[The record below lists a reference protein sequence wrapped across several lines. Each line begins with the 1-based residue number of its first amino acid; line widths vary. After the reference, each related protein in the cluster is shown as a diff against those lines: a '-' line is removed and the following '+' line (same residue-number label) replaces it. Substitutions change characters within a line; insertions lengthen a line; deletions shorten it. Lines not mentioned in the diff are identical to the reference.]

1 MSFTARAAALM
12 ITALVLTGATMPARA
27 QDKGRPHP
35 KTAAPADQKSAAID
49 ESLRLS
55 GVRNHLAA
63 LRERLTRALESD
75 YRADFDVRRWA
86 TRMLASSFSVE
97 SYNKSVR
104 QALLDN
110 YNADIMARVVTWY
123 RSGTGRKMVRLE
135 QSGAEPDQGAARRNY
150 LATLENKQ
158 PSEKRLIL
166 IFRIDESLHASE
178 GAFATIKAVATGWS
192 RAVEELQGERDRT
205 EVGQLETALTIYRA
219 QARDQVSEDV
229 LREMMYTYRE
239 ATDAELAAYA
249 EFLDSDAG
257 QWFFGT
263 VDKGFRVFL
272 DKATN
277 QMAQDYVNSLITK
290 KPTGPSSAS
299 APPAPTAPP
308 TKK

>member
-1 MSFTARAAALM
+1 MSFTAGAAALM
-12 ITALVLTGATMPARA
+12 ITALLLTGATLPARA
-27 QDKGRPHP
+27 QDKGRPHL
-35 KTAAPADQKSAAID
+35 KAAAPVDEKSAAVD

-55 GVRNHLAA
+55 GLRNHLAA
-63 LRERLTRALESD
+63 LRERLTRALEND
-75 YRADFDVRRWA
+75 YRSDFDVRRWL
-86 TRMLASSFSVE
+86 TRALSSSFSLE

-110 YNADIMARVVTWY
+110 YNADIMARVLTWY

-135 QSGAEPDQGAARRNY
+135 QSGAEPGQNLARRNY

-158 PSEKRLIL
+158 PSEKRLVL
-166 IFRIDESLHASE
+166 VFRIDESLRASE
-178 GAFATIKAVATGWS
+178 DAFATIKAVATGWK
-192 RAVEELQGERDRT
+192 RAVEGLQGERDRT
-205 EVGQLETALTIYRA
+205 EVIQLETALTIYRA
-219 QARDQVSEDV
+219 QARDEVSEDI
-229 LREMMYTYRE
+229 LREMMYTYRD

-257 QWFFGT
+257 HWFFGT

-272 DKATN
+272 DKAADR
-277 QMAQDYVNSLITK
+277 MAQDYVNSVITK

-299 APPAPTAPP
+299 APPAPATPP

>member
-12 ITALVLTGATMPARA
+12 ITALLLADATLPARA
-27 QDKGRPHP
+27 QDKSRPHT
-35 KTAAPADQKSAAID
+35 KAAPVDEKSAAID

-63 LRERLTRALESD
+63 LRERLTRALEGD

-86 TRMLASSFSVE
+86 TRMLASSFSAE
-97 SYNKSVR
+97 SYNKSIR
-104 QALLDN
+104 QALLDY
-110 YNADIMARVVTWY
+110 YNADIMTRVVTWY

-135 QSGAEPDQGAARRNY
+135 QSGAEPGQGGARRNY

-158 PSEKRLIL
+158 PSEKRLVL
-166 IFRIDESLHASE
+166 IFRIDESLRASE
-178 GAFATIKAVATGWS
+178 DAFATIKAVATGWS
-192 RAVEELQGERDRT
+192 RAVEELQGEGDRT

-263 VDKGFRVFL
+263 VDKGFRGFL
-272 DKATN
+272 DKAADR
-277 QMAQDYVNSLITK
+277 MAQDYVNSVITK
-290 KPTGPSSAS
+290 RTTSPSSAS
-299 APPAPTAPP
+299 VPQSAPAPPA
-308 TKK
+308 KK

>member
-63 LRERLTRALESD
+63 LRERLTRALEGD

-86 TRMLASSFSVE
+86 TRMLASSFSAE
-97 SYNKSVR
+97 SYNKSIR
-104 QALLDN
+104 QALLDY

-135 QSGAEPDQGAARRNY
+135 QSGAEPGQEGARRNY

-158 PSEKRLIL
+158 PSEKRLVL
-166 IFRIDESLHASE
+166 IFRIDESLRASE
-178 GAFATIKAVATGWS
+178 DAFATIKAVATGWS
-192 RAVEELQGERDRT
+192 RAVEELQGEGHRT

-272 DKATN
+272 DKAADR
-277 QMAQDYVNSLITK
+277 MAQDYVNSVITK
-290 KPTGPSSAS
+290 KPTGPSAS
-299 APPAPTAPP
+299 APPPPTAPP
-308 TKK
+308 PKK

>member
-1 MSFTARAAALM
+1 L
-12 ITALVLTGATMPARA
+12 LLTGAALPARA

-35 KTAAPADQKSAAID
+35 KTAAPVDEKSAAID

-55 GVRNHLAA
+55 GVRNHVAA
-63 LRERLTRALESD
+63 LRERLTRALEND

-86 TRMLASSFSVE
+86 TRMLASSFSAE
-97 SYNKSVR
+97 SYNNSIR

-110 YNADIMARVVTWY
+110 YNADIMARVLTWY

-135 QSGAEPDQGAARRNY
+135 QSGAEPGQSAARRTY

-158 PSEKRLIL
+158 PSEKRLVL
-166 IFRIDESLHASE
+166 IFRIDESLRAAE
-178 GAFATIKAVATGWS
+178 DAFATIKAVATGWN
-192 RAVEELQGERDRT
+192 RAVEDLQGERDRT
-205 EVGQLETALTIYRA
+205 EVIQLETALAIYRA
-219 QARDQVSEDV
+219 QARDEVGEDV
-229 LREMMYTYRE
+229 LREMMYTYRD

-272 DKATN
+272 DKAADR
-277 QMAQDYVNSLITK
+277 MAQDYVNSVITK

-299 APPAPTAPP
+299 GSPAAPTAPP
-308 TKK
+308 AKK

>member
-1 MSFTARAAALM
+1 MNFSARVAALV
-12 ITALVLTGATMPARA
+12 ISALLLTGAALPARA

-35 KTAAPADQKSAAID
+35 KAAAPVDEKSAAID

-55 GVRNHLAA
+55 GVRNHVAA
-63 LRERLTRALESD
+63 LRERLTRALEND
-75 YRADFDVRRWA
+75 YRADFDIRRWA
-86 TRMLASSFSVE
+86 TRMLASSFSAE
-97 SYNKSVR
+97 NYSKSVR

-110 YNADIMARVVTWY
+110 YNADIMARVLTWY

-135 QSGAEPDQGAARRNY
+135 QSGAEPGQGAARRTY

-158 PSEKRLIL
+158 PSEKRLVL
-166 IFRIDESLHASE
+166 IFRIDESLRASE
-178 GAFATIKAVATGWS
+178 DAFATIRAVAIGWS
-192 RAVEELQGERDRT
+192 RAGEDLQGERDRT
-205 EVGQLETALTIYRA
+205 EVIQLETALAIYRA
-219 QARDQVSEDV
+219 QARDEVGEDV

-263 VDKGFRVFL
+263 VDKGFRAFL
-272 DKATN
+272 DKAADR
-277 QMAQDYVNSLITK
+277 MAQDYVNNVITK